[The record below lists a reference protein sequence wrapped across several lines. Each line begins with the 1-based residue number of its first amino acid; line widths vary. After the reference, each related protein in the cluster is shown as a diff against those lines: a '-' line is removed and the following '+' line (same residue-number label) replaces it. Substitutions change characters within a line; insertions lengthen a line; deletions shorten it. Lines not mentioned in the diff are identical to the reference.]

1 VPLTPDDWTA
11 STLTVP
17 YRLVGLRLGVAN
29 IIAVDVGATAVIVG
43 ADVVHEARVMNRK
56 SRTDFRFLSKNMM
69 QRPFHGEYTV
79 CVMEVP
85 LKMRSSSKLRIS
97 HVMGDSLLLDLSQA
111 NYYVSLTGQQAP
123 RLSGRSSLVE
133 LTKILHGQR
142 GLLD

>member
-1 VPLTPDDWTA
+1 M
-11 STLTVP
+11 
-17 YRLVGLRLGVAN
+17 GVAN

-43 ADVVHEARVMNRK
+43 VDVVHEARVMNRK

-85 LKMRSSSKLRIS
+85 LKMRSSSKLKIS
-97 HVMGDSLLLDLSQA
+97 HYRGDLLLLDLSQV
-111 NYYVSLTGQQAP
+111 NYCVSLTGQQAP

-142 GLLD
+142 GLLH